1 MEIEYL
7 IFRWISEKMD
17 GIRAFWNGITLI
29 SRNGTEIKSPNWFIE
44 QLPKDISL
52 DCELWGG
59 RGTFETL
66 IGRLNSSDIV
76 GWERI
81 HLMVFDLPN
90 SGEPYEMRMRNL
102 SNQILPN
109 HVQIVNVDRC
119 KSSEDIGKYLAIIVD
134 LGGEGMMANKAN
146 SMYNPMRVESL
157 LKVKVSIISQIL
169 SLDLF
174 AKHSYL

>member
-1 MEIEYL
+1 
-7 IFRWISEKMD
+7 MD
-17 GIRAFWNGITLI
+17 GIRAFWNGIMLI
-29 SRNGTEIKSPNWFIE
+29 SKNGTEIKCPHWFIE

-66 IGRLNSSDIV
+66 VGRLKSIDV
-76 GWERI
+76 EWERI

-102 SNQILPN
+102 SNLILPS

-134 LGGEGMMANKAN
+134 LGGEGMMANKSN
-146 SMYNPMRVESL
+146 SIYNPMRVESL
-157 LKVKVSIISQIL
+157 LKVKVSIISIL

-174 AKHSYL
+174 TKLSYL